1 MDSVWQRSINRWQ
14 KVLRMNRVWWNCCI
28 EMDEAAKQF
37 DPFDKRAFPKDAI
50 EVKVKETS

>member
-1 MDSVWQRSINRWQ
+1 
-14 KVLRMNRVWWNCCI
+14 MNRVWWNCCI